1 MYQAGAENQLLVL
14 AVLMMF
20 MFPVAVLKV
29 LRSLG
34 ADPKVVLE
42 ISRAVEQGDVADLR
56 AVLQASP
63 NLVNT
68 RMHQHRWTPLVLA
81 AVNNHIEV
89 VRLLIQL
96 KANVNCADNNG
107 WTPLYIAARCGH
119 FAVVQELLD
128 HGGNVNV
135 FDEWPC

>member
-63 NLVNT
+63 NLVN
-68 RMHQHRWTPLVLA
+68 
-81 AVNNHIEV
+81 NHIEV

>member
-1 MYQAGAENQLLVL
+1 MSLTCGQSCK
-14 AVLMMF
+14 
-20 MFPVAVLKV
+20 PV
-29 LRSLG
+29 R
-34 ADPKVVLE
+34 
-42 ISRAVEQGDVADLR
+42 ISSTHECIK
-56 AVLQASP
+56 
-63 NLVNT
+63 
-68 RMHQHRWTPLVLA
+68 WTPLVLA

-135 FDEWPC
+135 FDAVSQFRIVRLVILSISTAKRPCTLQR